1 MSWHNFIFSE
11 KTSDRFRRHGI
22 FWLVWWIYFTATYY
36 YYVQV
41 GLQKITFGSFSGI
54 VILKTFILLLI
65 HISSCYAFIYFILP
79 RYVLK
84 RKYFSFSVSLILL
97 TGLLL
102 ISGYYTHAILFPI
115 IDNAYQFNFSTDNN
129 MLWWTSINSGLL
141 NAPKII
147 AAATAIKLVKRWY
160 LKQKEKERIEKE
172 KLTTDLQLLK
182 AQMRPDFL
190 FSSLEQIYRYTE
202 KKSPKAPELLVKF
215 SDLLSY
221 MLYECEDIKVS
232 LEKELMMTKEYL
244 LLEKMRYDDSIE
256 IEIGIRGD
264 LSSKEIAPLILL
276 PFIENSFR
284 QSHSVVEQP
293 WINLDINIENE
304 MLTMKLMNGISST
317 FINDGNEIKT
327 TEIKNVEKR
336 LDVLYENNYEL
347 KMHADQ
353 EIFITMLKIN
363 LKKKAFL
370 ATNISVADFKNQQLI
385 SKYAVN

>member
-65 HISSCYAFIYFILP
+65 HIASCYAFIYFILP

-84 RKYFSFSVSLILL
+84 RKYFSFSVSLMLL

>member
-84 RKYFSFSVSLILL
+84 RRYFSFSVSLMLL

>member
-1 MSWHNFIFSE
+1 
-11 KTSDRFRRHGI
+11 
-22 FWLVWWIYFTATYY
+22 
-36 YYVQV
+36 
-41 GLQKITFGSFSGI
+41 
-54 VILKTFILLLI
+54 
-65 HISSCYAFIYFILP
+65 
-79 RYVLK
+79 
-84 RKYFSFSVSLILL
+84 
-97 TGLLL
+97 
-102 ISGYYTHAILFPI
+102 
-115 IDNAYQFNFSTDNN
+115 
-129 MLWWTSINSGLL
+129 
-141 NAPKII
+141 
-147 AAATAIKLVKRWY
+147 
-160 LKQKEKERIEKE
+160 
-172 KLTTDLQLLK
+172 
-182 AQMRPDFL
+182 
-190 FSSLEQIYRYTE
+190 
-202 KKSPKAPELLVKF
+202 
-215 SDLLSY
+215 
-221 MLYECEDIKVS
+221 
-232 LEKELMMTKEYL
+232 MTKEYL